1 MAERQPTA
9 TARRRQGRTILLVM
23 FCCSL
28 VPVLLAWLVFYQG
41 QAWIPAA
48 TTNEGT
54 LLRPPIELHKVTG
67 LEDLSGGK
75 WLLLLISDEQCAAS
89 CRQALHY
96 MRQVNIALGKDM
108 DRVDR
113 LLLGALSRPEELV
126 ELQRDYPK
134 LRFLAVNQTVV
145 ATAFRQAGAPA
156 PDTSFIY
163 LVDPLG
169 NIMMYYPPQ
178 QFGKP
183 VLEDL
188 RHLLR
193 VSNIG

>member
-1 MAERQPTA
+1 MTGQQLTAEQ
-9 TARRRQGRTILLVM
+9 RRRRSRTILLAM
-23 FCCSL
+23 FSCSL
-28 VPVLLAWLVFYQG
+28 VPVLLAWLVFHYG
-41 QAWIPAA
+41 EAWIPSA

-54 LLRPPIELHKVTG
+54 LLRPPLRLERVTG
-67 LEDLSGGK
+67 MQDLSGGK
-75 WLLLLISDEQCAAS
+75 WLLLAISRDECGEP

-96 MRQVNIALGKDM
+96 MRQINVALGKDM

-113 LLLGALSRPEELV
+113 LLLGDLRLPEVV
-126 ELQRDYPK
+126 ELQELYPK
-134 LRFLAVNQTVV
+134 LRFLA
-145 ATAFRQAGAPA
+145 APQADDLLPGA
-156 PDTSFIY
+156 DFIY

-169 NIMMYYPPQ
+169 NIMMYYSPK

-183 VLEDL
+183 ILEDL